1 MGFLIYGGDQVM
13 TERPMPLKE
22 EFIAYI
28 SREEEPRHAIQ
39 SHIGKHQVWAGAER
53 VSRGLVSRFLVPALG
68 D

>member
-1 MGFLIYGGDQVM
+1 M
-13 TERPMPLKE
+13 TERPVPFKE

-28 SREEEPRHAIQ
+28 SREEGAAMQDHME
-39 SHIGKHQVWAGAER
+39 KHQVWAGAG